1 MHKFLLYPKTS
12 SFIDLKDKGFI
23 ESIKIYGPVR
33 RFDPQVSVNKQDIGP
48 QVEDVSIKKSYQKKT
63 FPDPFYII
71 GKFVFGSGIIG
82 NIL

>member
-12 SFIDLKDKGFI
+12 SFIDLKDNGFI
-23 ESIKIYGPVR
+23 ESIEIYGPVR

-48 QVEDVSIKKSYQKKT
+48 HIEVVSKKKSYQNNT
-63 FPDPFYII
+63 FPNPFYII
-71 GKFVFGSGIIG
+71 GKFVFGSGIID